1 MVEMTYTNYTLYLSF
16 LLKVMTHFTS
26 KAFPLSSSAFP
37 MRVAAYLI
45 VSEMP

>member
-1 MVEMTYTNYTLYLSF
+1 MVEMTYTNYTLSF

-37 MRVAAYLI
+37 MCVAAYLI